1 LLLKKRSVNIA
12 LIQKYGGNAWRTHNY
27 QLEGELQ
34 RMQFALEQ
42 YRTEI
47 LEVNKQRKAQQLQAG
62 RQLHAL
68 EQKWTELIGHTI
80 QVEVAC
86 ATLAKELEQLN
97 LYEEQLKNELGMS
110 NLEIRGEDIDNDN
123 NKEAE

>member
-1 LLLKKRSVNIA
+1 M
-12 LIQKYGGNAWRTHNY
+12 
-27 QLEGELQ
+27 QL
-34 RMQFALEQ
+34 ALEQ

-62 RQLHAL
+62 RQLQAL

-86 ATLAKELEQLN
+86 ATLSKELEQLN
-97 LYEEQLKNELGMS
+97 VYEEQLKNELGMS
-110 NLEIRGEDIDNDN
+110 NLEIRGEDIDDDGN
-123 NKEAE
+123 NKEEEEVE